1 MDEKNHELK
10 ELTDKIR
17 MVSELEHIRYH
28 AIKSYIATTE
38 SEGDDFI
45 GQNITYYAIAH
56 KAKELRRELMKEF
69 FPNLTPEQWC
79 LAKATASLEQS
90 LFEIA
95 ESIPSE
101 LFGKT
106 EQLIADFW
114 QMVTGQDITECVAC
128 KEDKVEEVEEGS
140 ENV

>member
-17 MVSELEHIRYH
+17 MVSELEHIHYH
-28 AIKSYIATTE
+28 AIKSFIATSKLENTDSVE
-38 SEGDDFI
+38 
-45 GQNITYYAIAH
+45 QNLTYYDIASR
-56 KAKELRRELMKEF
+56 AKELRRELRKEF
-69 FPNLTPEQWC
+69 CPNLTPEQWC
-79 LAKATASLEQS
+79 LAKATASLEQG

-95 ESIPSE
+95 DSIPIE

-106 EQLIADFW
+106 EQLVADFW

-128 KEDKVEEVEEGS
+128 REDKGEEDA
-140 ENV
+140 